1 MEIKQYINEIIGAN
15 KDGTAKKIVLNNEN
29 EERSESEVI
38 EYLLK
43 QAGLYKYDKLNK
55 KVITDFD
62 SQDIRFISYYLNTM
76 KFNPYLG
83 EVSFFKSKSGKVEAM
98 PYYGALFQRLY
109 AKLKAQGWKGDKEY
123 KVIKDEN
130 MGICGHIEFKMPDG
144 KIIGEYTLALNDYPE
159 YKGKLQFVKLR
170 KQTILQYIKEDH
182 KDIYCGFDVD
192 EVNAFNLAQ
201 GKIAKKENKKE
212 IENVEVKL

>member
-15 KDGTAKKIVLNNEN
+15 KDGTAKKIVLNNET
-29 EERSESEVI
+29 EERNESEVI

-43 QAGLYKYDKLNK
+43 QAGLYKYDKLSK

-62 SQDIRFISYYLNTM
+62 IQDIKFISYYLNTM

-109 AKLKAQGWKGDKEY
+109 KKLETLNWDGVLYYD
-123 KVIKDEN
+123 VIKHPIMD
-130 MGICGHIEFKMPDG
+130 ICGHVEFKNKDG
-144 KIIGEYTLALNDYPE
+144 NLIGEYTLALNDYPE

-170 KQTILQYIKEDH
+170 KQTVLQYIKEKH

-201 GKIAKKENKKE
+201 GKITKKENKKE
-212 IENVEVKL
+212 IENIEVKL

>member
-15 KDGTAKKIVLNNEN
+15 KDGTQKQIVLNNEN
-29 EERSESEVI
+29 EKRNESDVI

-43 QAGLYKYDKLNK
+43 QAGLYKYDKLSK

-62 SQDIRFISYYLNTM
+62 VQDIKYISYYLNST
-76 KFNPYLG
+76 KYNPYCG

-109 AKLKAQGWKGDKEY
+109 AKLKTIGWKGDKEY
-123 KVIKDEN
+123 KVINDPI
-130 MGICGHIEFKMPDG
+130 MGTCGHVEFKMPDG
-144 KIIGEYTLALNDYPE
+144 KLIGEYTLALNDYPE

-182 KDIYCGFDVD
+182 KDLYWGFDVD

-201 GKIAKKENKKE
+201 NKIAKKESKKE
-212 IENVEVKL
+212 IENVEVSL